1 MVQRTPPSSPTTS
14 EVSVVDSLRAARE
27 LHERTRESLLNFN
40 ALLTRRAI
48 SLNENTLDLLDQIS
62 IEIEALAAVL
72 RADNTELNQ
81 LRTLIDTS
89 AIIATS
95 FDLDD
100 ILSRSMDEIVRL
112 TGAERGYILLIDP
125 ASRAIDIRIA
135 RDSTSGGEGISNTVI
150 DRVLTTRQ
158 PMVTDN
164 ASSDPR
170 MIGTETVARFTLRSI
185 ICVPLLYRDQVTGA
199 IYVDN
204 RLRES
209 VFTDTEM
216 NLLQAFA
223 NQTAVAIENA
233 RLFADVQATL
243 AEITRVKELLEN
255 VFASIISGVITTG
268 GEDRILTANRAAAHI
283 LALPRDR
290 LLGQPVRALYPR
302 LGDLDDA
309 LSSVRVT
316 GQPRILETHTHI
328 DGRGEVTLNLR
339 ISPLR
344 GAQVTQGTAMV
355 LDDLTEARAR
365 EKTLETLRRYLP
377 PGMIDRIEQIARLD
391 LGGERR
397 EVTCMF
403 VYVHPYQIVSDD
415 QPETLMAMLNQF
427 LEATTDVVHHGG
439 GIIDKYM
446 GNEVMVLVNSQLNPV
461 PEHALRAVEM
471 AIALQDAYHSIY
483 TALGI
488 PPDECA
494 YRIGIHTGIATLG
507 NVGSAARRSFTA
519 LGDCINL
526 TKRLQET
533 APPGNIIISQ
543 DTLDHILRHA
553 SRSQLADLRFNERDA
568 VQVRG
573 RRQPTRIYE
582 VIRNADPS

>member
-1 MVQRTPPSSPTTS
+1 MARTPATSPTTS
-14 EVSVVDSLRAARE
+14 EISLVDSLRAARAQ
-27 LHERTRESLLNFN
+27 HAQTRDSLLAFN
-40 ALLTRRAI
+40 ALLSVREL
-48 SLNENTLDLLDQIS
+48 SLSDDILDLLDGIDRQLS
-62 IEIEALAAVL
+62 ALTL
-72 RADNTELNQ
+72 LLSADSAELNQ

-100 ILSRSMDEIVRL
+100 ILTRAMDEIVRL

-125 ASRAIDIRIA
+125 ESGALDTRIA
-135 RDSTSGGEGISNTVI
+135 REAVAGGEGISHTVL
-150 DRVLTTRQ
+150 DHVLTTRE

-164 ASSDPR
+164 AANDPR
-170 MIGTETVARFTLRSI
+170 MVNTQTVARFTLRSI
-185 ICVPLLYRDQVTGA
+185 ICVPLLYKDQVTGA

-204 RLRES
+204 RLKEGL
-209 VFTDTEM
+209 FTDTEK

-268 GEDRILTANRAAAHI
+268 AQDHILTANRAAAHI
-283 LALPRDR
+283 LALPGDR

-302 LGDLDDA
+302 LGDLDEA
-309 LSSVRVT
+309 LDTVRST
-316 GQPRILETHTHI
+316 GQPRILETRTHI

-344 GAQVTQGTAMV
+344 GAQIVQGTAMV
-355 LDDLTEARAR
+355 LDDLTEARER
-365 EKTLETLRRYLP
+365 EKTIETLRRYLP
-377 PGMIDRIEQIARLD
+377 PGMIDQIEQIARID

-397 EVTCMF
+397 EITCMF
-403 VYVHPYQIVSDD
+403 VYVHPYQTVSDD
-415 QPETLMAMLNQF
+415 QPETLMALLNRF
-427 LEATTDVVHHGG
+427 LEATTDVVHRGG

-461 PEHALRAVEM
+461 PDHAWRAVSM
-471 AIALQDAYHSIY
+471 AIALRDAYLTLY
-483 TALGI
+483 EQMGI
-488 PPDECA
+488 PADECA

-526 TKRLQET
+526 TKRLQEN
-533 APPGNIIISQ
+533 APPGDIIISQ
-543 DTLDHILRHA
+543 DTLDHLLRH
-553 SRSQLADLRFNERDA
+553 SRRDQLADLRFDERDA

-573 RRQPTRIYE
+573 RQQSTRIYE
-582 VIRNADPS
+582 VTRSSPRQ